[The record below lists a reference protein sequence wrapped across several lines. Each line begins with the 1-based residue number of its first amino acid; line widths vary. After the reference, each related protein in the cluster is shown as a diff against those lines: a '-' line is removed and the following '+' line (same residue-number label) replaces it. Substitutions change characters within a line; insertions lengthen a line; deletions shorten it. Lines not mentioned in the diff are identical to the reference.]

1 MNYLR
6 LIPYIVILIFMGYIG
21 YKEFSNNKKQSEL
34 KDEIIAMKTELHDY
48 KRMQSELAIS
58 MVNELNA
65 INIKHYGELNDK
77 ISKINATVA
86 TNNNII
92 TQLRQDSERTNNDW
106 NTYSDTTKAAL
117 NRQIN
122 DEFNRSAELLVRIAG
137 ENDRNHEAAV
147 TYYNML
153 VDYHNTSVANQEKV
167 DKLDK

>member
-21 YKEFSNNKKQSEL
+21 YKEFNNNKKQSEL

-106 NTYSDTTKAAL
+106 DTYSDTTKAAL

>member
-1 MNYLR
+1 
-6 LIPYIVILIFMGYIG
+6 MGYIG
-21 YKEFSNNKKQSEL
+21 YKEFNNNKKQSEL

-106 NTYSDTTKAAL
+106 DTYSDTTKAAL